1 MNLGLLL
8 VPALSG
14 YVLLSCTYVSRYW
27 FARQSGYSLFFA
39 AAVAGVVLLGVAR
52 WIVVLLHLCIPSEI
66 YAYLRWH
73 WHSYAPFDYS
83 GTVMVSTFLAITLP
97 LLVNRIAP
105 KHKSATRIARYS
117 GDLIECLIQDVI
129 ESGGKQLVEVS
140 TKSSKCYIGFAQE
153 SGVAAGTESDIA
165 ISPIVS
171 GYRHSE
177 TRDLILT
184 TNYAPFLLD
193 SKLDIEHFRV
203 VIPLAEV
210 ASARRIDPELHYR
223 INAGQQ
229 GRSSTESAA

>member
-14 YVLLSCTYVSRYW
+14 YVLLSWTYVSRYW
-27 FARQSGYSLFFA
+27 FVRQSGYSLFFA
-39 AAVAGVVLLGVAR
+39 AAVAGVVLLAIAR
-52 WIVVLLHLCIPSEI
+52 LIAVLLCLWIPSDI
-66 YAYLRWH
+66 YACWH
-73 WHSYAPFDYS
+73 RYAPFEYS
-83 GTVMVSTFLAITLP
+83 GTVMVGTLLAIMLP
-97 LLVNRIAP
+97 PLINLATD
-105 KHKSATRIARYS
+105 KHKWATRIARYS

-153 SGVAAGTESDIA
+153 SGVAAGSESDIA

-193 SKLDIEHFRV
+193 SELDIEHFRV

>member
-1 MNLGLLL
+1 MLL

-14 YVLLSCTYVSRYW
+14 YVLLGWTYVSRYW

-39 AAVAGVVLLGVAR
+39 AAVAGVVLLAVAR
-52 WIVVLLHLCIPSEI
+52 LIVVLLHLCIPSEI
-66 YAYLRWH
+66 YAR

-83 GTVMVSTFLAITLP
+83 GTVMVGTLLAIVLP
-97 LLVNRIAP
+97 PLINLATD
-105 KHKSATRIARYS
+105 KHKWATRFARAS
-117 GDLIECLIQDVI
+117 GDLIECLIQDAI

-153 SGVAAGTESDIA
+153 SGVAAGSESDIA
-165 ISPIVS
+165 ISPVLS

-177 TRDLILT
+177 TRDLIVT
-184 TNYAPFLLD
+184 TNYAPVLLD
-193 SKLDIEHFRV
+193 SDLDIEHFRV

-210 ASARRIDPELHYR
+210 ASARRFDPDAYQLFRRTEV
-223 INAGQQ
+223 GQQ